1 MARALRV
8 PPLRETKQ
16 LELTVDGQQFRVV
29 HDVGDGTG
37 TPLLL
42 MNGIGAK
49 LELLQPFVD
58 LLSPQRDIIRFDVPG
73 VGGSPTARHP
83 YRLKGLARKITGILK
98 QLGFE
103 KADVL
108 GISWGGGLAQQFAY
122 SESAHCRKLVLVST
136 ATGSIMVPAHPK
148 ILAKMITHRRYTD
161 PDYLESVAHEIYG
174 GTMRHNP
181 TAALTALRQQST
193 SHNGAGY
200 VMQLTAGLGWTSV
213 PFLPRVKAPTLVM
226 SGNDDPLIPSCNA
239 RIIAGLIPNSE
250 LNIFEG
256 GHLALVTEADVHA
269 PEVEAFLDR
278 IGD

>member
-58 LLSPQRDIIRFDVPG
+58 LLSPQRDIIQFDVPG

-83 YRLKGLARKITGILK
+83 YRLKGVSAQNHRHPETTWVR
-98 QLGFE
+98 E
-103 KADVL
+103 ADVL

-136 ATGSIMVPAHPK
+136 ATGSIMVPA
-148 ILAKMITHRRYTD
+148 IIRR
-161 PDYLESVAHEIYG
+161 S
-174 GTMRHNP
+174 
-181 TAALTALRQQST
+181 S
-193 SHNGAGY
+193 
-200 VMQLTAGLGWTSV
+200 
-213 PFLPRVKAPTLVM
+213 PR
-226 SGNDDPLIPSCNA
+226 
-239 RIIAGLIPNSE
+239 
-250 LNIFEG
+250 
-256 GHLALVTEADVHA
+256 
-269 PEVEAFLDR
+269 
-278 IGD
+278 

>member
-1 MARALRV
+1 MEGGPELPAGDRA
-8 PPLRETKQ
+8 
-16 LELTVDGQQFRVV
+16 D
-29 HDVGDGTG
+29 
-37 TPLLL
+37 
-42 MNGIGAK
+42 
-49 LELLQPFVD
+49 
-58 LLSPQRDIIRFDVPG
+58 
-73 VGGSPTARHP
+73 
-83 YRLKGLARKITGILK
+83 GLAGRVQKR
-98 QLGFE
+98 LGDFGMALLDE
-103 KADVL
+103 VQA
-108 GISWGGGLAQQFAY
+108 
-122 SESAHCRKLVLVST
+122 SESCVRDGERANFEIER
-136 ATGSIMVPAHPK
+136 AAHPK

>member
-1 MARALRV
+1 M
-8 PPLRETKQ
+8 
-16 LELTVDGQQFRVV
+16 
-29 HDVGDGTG
+29 
-37 TPLLL
+37 
-42 MNGIGAK
+42 
-49 LELLQPFVD
+49 
-58 LLSPQRDIIRFDVPG
+58 
-73 VGGSPTARHP
+73 
-83 YRLKGLARKITGILK
+83 
-98 QLGFE
+98 
-103 KADVL
+103 
-108 GISWGGGLAQQFAY
+108 
-122 SESAHCRKLVLVST
+122 LVST